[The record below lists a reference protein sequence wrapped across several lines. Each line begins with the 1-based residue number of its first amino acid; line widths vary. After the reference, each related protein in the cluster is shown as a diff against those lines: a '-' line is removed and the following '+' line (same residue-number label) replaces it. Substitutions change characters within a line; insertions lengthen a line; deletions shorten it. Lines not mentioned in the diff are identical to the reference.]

1 MMNKTALVTGAA
13 GGIGSAAARAFARE
27 GYSVVINYHRS
38 KDAAQALENE
48 LRAAGYGALAVCAD
62 IADPSQVSEM
72 FRLCGE
78 QFGGVDV
85 LVNNAGIA
93 QQKLFTDITQ
103 ADYDAMFD
111 VHVRGCFN
119 CCQAALPHMIRQKK
133 GKIINISSVWGVTG
147 ASCEVH
153 YSAAKAAV
161 IGMTKA
167 LAKEVGPSGIQV
179 NCVTPGVIDTA
190 MNAGHCG
197 DTMAQLIQETPL
209 GRLGSPDDVAELIVF
224 LASCKADF
232 ITGQIIG
239 VDGGYC

>member
-1 MMNKTALVTGAA
+1 MNKTALVTGAA
-13 GGIGSAAARAFARE
+13 GGIGSAAARAFAGE
-27 GYSVVINYHRS
+27 GYHVVINYRNS
-38 KDAAQALENE
+38 KDGAQALQNE
-48 LRAAGYGALAVCAD
+48 LRAAGCDALAVCAD
-62 IADPSQVSEM
+62 VADPAQVAEM
-72 FRLCGE
+72 FRLSE
-78 QFGGVDV
+78 KQFGGVDV

-119 CCQAALPHMIRQKK
+119 CCQAALPHMIRQKE

-179 NCVTPGVIDTA
+179 NCITPGVIDTA
-190 MNAGHCG
+190 MNACFCSK
-197 DTMAQLIQETPL
+197 TMEQLIQETPL
-209 GRLGSPDDVAELIVF
+209 GRLGSPADVAGLIVF
-224 LASCKADF
+224 LASGKADF
-232 ITGQIIG
+232 ITGQVIG
-239 VDGGYC
+239 TDGGFC